1 MSTVAKD
8 LRPNASYWEAVGEAI
23 AQLAGECGKL
33 LPIALESEN
42 VVKSTY
48 TLPSSQPPM
57 ILNAFDSYWYAA
69 LDRTHR
75 RNPGK
80 HRSQRRGRAESG
92 AVTRRDPEP
101 CSQSQVERPNDPR
114 VDRQN
119 RTYGT
124 PYGSEQEAVGYNRR
138 A

>member
-1 MSTVAKD
+1 MVPLQVTRA
-8 LRPNASYWEAVGEAI
+8 NTWEAVGEVT
-23 AQLAGECGKL
+23 AQFAGECGKL
-33 LPIALESEN
+33 LPIALKSEN

-57 ILNAFDSYWYAA
+57 VLNAFDSYWYTA
-69 LDRTHR
+69 LDHTHR
-75 RNPGK
+75 RNLDK

-92 AVTRRDPEP
+92 EVTGRDPEP

-124 PYGSEQEAVGYNRR
+124 PYGSKQEAVGYDRR